1 MKRFLLG
8 IFLFFLL
15 STCSSKQIEKA
26 AGEFMPGEAH
36 YVIDL
41 DGSLEESVY
50 YSSVFKNV
58 RTIILETSRNCLI
71 GATTELQ
78 IFDSC
83 IYLLDARVAK
93 SLFVFDME
101 GRFIRKIGSLG
112 NGPGEYAVIKDFTL
126 DTENG
131 VIYLLDQRHRVHKY
145 QLDGTF
151 IHSITIQMPQANS
164 FFIQYYKERLYSS
177 FLPNLR
183 TKYDN
188 MLLEIDPADGKILSQ
203 SLPVKYNKGWAEAYF
218 SDNFFKSRL
227 NKPPM
232 YSQFFMDFIVSIGE
246 EVTPYIELKSR
257 NFFTENDFGNFPK
270 GMPHSEMLM
279 SFQGTSKIWNVHCY
293 IENDDFILFKCRSGF
308 FDSFTVIFNKKTET
322 VKLAKK
328 ISNDLVIK
336 KGNDTKSIFGRFKF
350 SDSKGAY
357 EIISPNAIIRFL
369 EYVKSDEIIPNL
381 DKMSQLKKLDEE
393 SNPIIFYYEFK

>member
-93 SLFVFDME
+93 GLFVFDME

-145 QLDGTF
+145 QL
-151 IHSITIQMPQANS
+151 TI
-164 FFIQYYKERLYSS
+164 
-177 FLPNLR
+177 FL
-183 TKYDN
+183 
-188 MLLEIDPADGKILSQ
+188 
-203 SLPVKYNKGWAEAYF
+203 
-218 SDNFFKSRL
+218 
-227 NKPPM
+227 
-232 YSQFFMDFIVSIGE
+232 
-246 EVTPYIELKSR
+246 
-257 NFFTENDFGNFPK
+257 
-270 GMPHSEMLM
+270 
-279 SFQGTSKIWNVHCY
+279 
-293 IENDDFILFKCRSGF
+293 
-308 FDSFTVIFNKKTET
+308 
-322 VKLAKK
+322 
-328 ISNDLVIK
+328 
-336 KGNDTKSIFGRFKF
+336 
-350 SDSKGAY
+350 
-357 EIISPNAIIRFL
+357 
-369 EYVKSDEIIPNL
+369 
-381 DKMSQLKKLDEE
+381 
-393 SNPIIFYYEFK
+393 